1 MVSLRPGRAILGS
14 AARLYAWGV
23 GFLAPGIVW
32 WPTAV
37 LGAAALVTASRRGPG
52 ADTALAELVESTV
65 DLHLHLRGRAAEL
78 GIDCARPPTRAVGAA
93 VTRALRQAA

>member
-23 GFLAPGIVW
+23 GFLALGIVW

-37 LGAAALVTASRRGPG
+37 LGAAALVAASRRGPG
-52 ADTALAELVESTV
+52 ADTALAELLESTV
-65 DLHLHLRGRAAEL
+65 DLHLRGRAAVL